1 MFVSDCLDINN
12 EGHLTIGGVDTVEIA
27 KEYGTPVIV
36 YDENSIRNNCRA
48 FVGSI
53 DKYYNG
59 NGRVLYA
66 NKAFSCLEMCRIC
79 NDEKMGLDVV
89 SGGEIY
95 TALKAGFPAEKLYFH
110 GNNKSYQELE
120 YALSNGVGRIVVD
133 NPEELGNISEIA
145 KKLGVT
151 ANIYMR
157 IKPGIDAHT
166 HDFIKTGQI
175 DCKFGFALET
185 GEAMENVKLAINTE
199 NVNLAGLHCHIGSQI
214 FDVDP
219 FVLAAEVMMNF
230 IIDIKNET
238 GVVISELDLG
248 GGFGIMYTEND
259 KPVAFENYMKP
270 VSEKVK
276 EIAAQNGI
284 PVPFILIEPGRSIA
298 GAEAVTLYTVGN
310 VKKIPDIRTY
320 VAIDGGMTDNPRYIL
335 YQAEYTALCANKAD
349 KPRDTEVT
357 IAGKCCESGDLI
369 QENTMIQAVEKG
381 DILAVLTTGAYNYSM
396 ASNYNRVP
404 RPEVLMV
411 RDGEVRTIIRRET
424 YEDIIKNDV

>member
-259 KPVAFENYMKP
+259 KPVAFEKYMKP

-411 RDGEVRTIIRRET
+411 RNGEVRTIIRRET

>member
-12 EGHLTIGGVDTVEIA
+12 KGHLTIGGVDTTEIA

-110 GNNKSYQELE
+110 GNNKSYAELE

-133 NPEELGNISEIA
+133 NPEELENISEIA

-185 GEAMENVKLAINTE
+185 GEAMENVKLAIGTG

-230 IIDIKNET
+230 IIDIRNET

-248 GGFGIMYTEND
+248 GGFGIMYTEKD
-259 KPVAFENYMKP
+259 KPVAFEKYMKP

-276 EIAAQNGI
+276 EIAEENGI

-335 YQAEYTALCANKAD
+335 YQAEYTALCANKAN
-349 KPRDTEVT
+349 KPRDMKVT

-369 QENTMIQAVEKG
+369 QENTMIQSVEKG

-411 RDGEVRTIIRRET
+411 KDGKVRTVIRRET
-424 YEDIIKNDV
+424 YEDIVKNDI

>member
-259 KPVAFENYMKP
+259 KPVAFEKYMKP

-349 KPRDTEVT
+349 KSRDTEVT

-411 RDGEVRTIIRRET
+411 RNGEVRTIIRRET

>member
-12 EGHLTIGGVDTVEIA
+12 EGHLTIGGVDTVEIV

-145 KKLGVT
+145 KKLGLT

-259 KPVAFENYMKP
+259 KPVAFEKYMKP

-349 KPRDTEVT
+349 KSRDTEVT

-411 RDGEVRTIIRRET
+411 RNGEVRTIIRRET

>member
-259 KPVAFENYMKP
+259 KSVAFEKYMKP

-349 KPRDTEVT
+349 KPRDMEVT

-411 RDGEVRTIIRRET
+411 KDGRVRTIIRRET
-424 YEDIIKNDV
+424 YEDIVKNDV

>member
-349 KPRDTEVT
+349 KPRDTKVT

-369 QENTMIQAVEKG
+369 QENTMIQSVEKG

>member
-79 NDEKMGLDVV
+79 NEEKMGLDVV

-259 KPVAFENYMKP
+259 KPVAFEKYMKP

-349 KPRDTEVT
+349 KPRDMEVT

>member
-12 EGHLTIGGVDTVEIA
+12 EGHLTIGGVDTVEIV

-349 KPRDTEVT
+349 KPRDTKVT

-369 QENTMIQAVEKG
+369 QENTMIQSVEKG

>member
-259 KPVAFENYMKP
+259 KPVAFEKYMKP

-349 KPRDTEVT
+349 KPRDTKVT

-411 RDGEVRTIIRRET
+411 RNGEVRTIIRRET

>member
-12 EGHLTIGGVDTVEIA
+12 KGHLTIGGVDTTEIA
-27 KEYGTPVIV
+27 EEYGTPVIV

-110 GNNKSYQELE
+110 GNNKSYQEIE

-133 NPEELGNISEIA
+133 NPEELINISEIA

-230 IIDIKNET
+230 IINIKNET
-238 GVVISELDLG
+238 GVMISELDLG

-259 KPVAFENYMKP
+259 KPVAFEKYMKP

-276 EIAAQNGI
+276 EIAAENGI

-298 GAEAVTLYTVGN
+298 GAEAVTLYTVGS
-310 VKKIPDIRTY
+310 VKKIPDVRTY
-320 VAIDGGMTDNPRYIL
+320 VAVDGGMTDNPRYIL

-349 KPRDTEVT
+349 
-357 IAGKCCESGDLI
+357 
-369 QENTMIQAVEKG
+369 
-381 DILAVLTTGAYNYSM
+381 
-396 ASNYNRVP
+396 
-404 RPEVLMV
+404 
-411 RDGEVRTIIRRET
+411 
-424 YEDIIKNDV
+424 